1 METKPWNRLPNES
14 SKNYYDFCVYMYL
27 GRYYRSLE
35 QVRIELGRK
44 KSYLRWLEVLS
55 SKYHWV
61 KRAKAYDIYLDE
73 LTYEYA
79 YHASLQKKGLE
90 AYIPKDSP
98 FRRYNLDKSNPKL
111 G

>member
-1 METKPWNRLPNES
+1 MATVSWQKTLQETHKS
-14 SKNYYDFCVYMYL
+14 YMAFCVYRNL
-27 GRYYRSLE
+27 GRYHRSLE
-35 QVRIELGRK
+35 KVRVKLGRK

-73 LTYEYA
+73 LTHEYA
-79 YHASLQKKGLE
+79 YHSYLQKKGLE

-98 FRRYNLDKSNPKL
+98 FRRHNLDKSTLKL